1 MTNTDS
7 KTEIIDAILKN
18 REIIKNRIHLKQF
31 KEHLTKEEIKKLQ
44 KPITD
49 KLDNITE
56 FASLM
61 MNEANPKNVL
71 AIEEED
77 RQQGLPRVED
87 WQRELRGKA
96 EDQDKNVSKNVEGDD

>member
-77 RQQGLPRVED
+77 R
-87 WQRELRGKA
+87 
-96 EDQDKNVSKNVEGDD
+96 